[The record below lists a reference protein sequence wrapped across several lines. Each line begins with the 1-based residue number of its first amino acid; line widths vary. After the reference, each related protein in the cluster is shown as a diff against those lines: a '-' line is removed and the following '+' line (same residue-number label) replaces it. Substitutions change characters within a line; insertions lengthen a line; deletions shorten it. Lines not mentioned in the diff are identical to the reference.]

1 MPNQV
6 EVFVDKA
13 SNEDVEH
20 YGRKGMKWYQ
30 SIYGSKDKKSSGS
43 SGSKKSTSSPKAKV
57 RMSELSKKQKAKEA
71 KKQEAEKRSAERK
84 AQAAAK
90 RREEILRSPSKLYK
104 HRREFTQDE
113 INTAIRTFEWEKK
126 LSDLSAARRKAGEEQ
141 IRSMVNYSVNAI
153 NLYNQAARVA
163 NSFNLTEKP
172 WTYIEA
178 PGSKKDDK
186 NKKK

>member
-1 MPNQV
+1 MDDFQTNFDDAV
-6 EVFVDKA
+6 

-43 SGSKKSTSSPKAKV
+43 KKFTPSAKAKA
-57 RMSELSKKQKAKEA
+57 RMTELSKRQEAKKI

-84 AQAAAK
+84 AQAAVK
-90 RREEILRSPSKLYK
+90 RREKILQDPAKLYRY
-104 HRREFTQDE
+104 RREFTQEE
-113 INTAIRTFEWEKK
+113 INAAIRTFEWEKK

-141 IRSMVNYSVNAI
+141 IKSMVNYSVNAI

-172 WTYIEA
+172 WAYIET
-178 PGSKKDDK
+178 PQTKKDDK

>member
-1 MPNQV
+1 MEYFNELPV
-6 EVFVDKA
+6 A
-13 SNEDVEH
+13 EDVEH

-43 SGSKKSTSSPKAKV
+43 SGRKQSTSSKSKA
-57 RMSELSKKQKAKEA
+57 RMTELAKKQKAKEI

-90 RREEILRSPSKLYK
+90 RREEILRNPSKLYK

-113 INTAIRTFEWEKK
+113 INAAIRTFEWEKK

-141 IRSMVNYSVNAI
+141 IKSMVNYSINAI

-178 PGSKKDDK
+178 PGSKKDKD
-186 NKKK
+186 KKK

>member
-1 MPNQV
+1 MDEIQV
-6 EVFVDKA
+6 NFNDSV

-43 SGSKKSTSSPKAKV
+43 SGSKKFTPSPKAKA
-57 RMSELSKKQKAKEA
+57 RMAELSKRQKAKEA
-71 KKQEAEKRSAERK
+71 KKQESEKRSAERK

-90 RREEILRSPSKLYK
+90 RREAILRDPSKLYR

-113 INTAIRTFEWEKK
+113 INAAIRTFEWEKK

-172 WTYIEA
+172 WAYIES
-178 PGSKKDDK
+178 PVSKKDDK

>member
-1 MPNQV
+1 MG
-6 EVFVDKA
+6 EVQTNF
-13 SNEDVEH
+13 EDVVSNDDIEH

-30 SIYGSKDKKSSGS
+30 SIYGSKDKKSSRS
-43 SGSKKSTSSPKAKV
+43 SNSGKLTPSPKAKA
-57 RMSELSKKQKAKEA
+57 RMAELSKRQKAKEA
-71 KKQEAEKRSAERK
+71 KKQESEKRSSERK
-84 AQAAAK
+84 ARAAAK
-90 RREEILRSPSKLYK
+90 RREAILRDPSKLYR
-104 HRREFTQDE
+104 HRRKFTQDE
-113 INTAIRTFEWEKK
+113 INAAIRTFEWEKK

-178 PGSKKDDK
+178 PNSKKDDK

>member
-1 MPNQV
+1 MNY
-6 EVFVDKA
+6 EDAKIDEFVVGDI
-13 SNEDVEH
+13 EH

-43 SGSKKSTSSPKAKV
+43 LRGKKLTPSSKAKA
-57 RMSELSKKQKAKEA
+57 RMAELSKKQKEKET
-71 KKQEAEKRSAERK
+71 KKQETEKRSAERK

-90 RREEILRSPSKLYK
+90 RREEILRNPSKLYK

-113 INTAIRTFEWEKK
+113 INAAIRTFEWEKK

-141 IRSMVNYSVNAI
+141 IKSMVNYSINAI

-172 WTYIEA
+172 WTYIET
-178 PGSKKDDK
+178 PRSKKDDK

>member
-1 MPNQV
+1 MNDVQTN
-6 EVFVDKA
+6 FTDA
-13 SNEDVEH
+13 ISNDDIEH

-43 SGSKKSTSSPKAKV
+43 SGSKKLTLSPKAKA
-57 RMSELSKKQKAKEA
+57 RMAELSKKQKAKEA

-90 RREEILRSPSKLYK
+90 RREEILRNPSKLYK

-113 INTAIRTFEWEKK
+113 INAAIRTFEWEKK

>member
-1 MPNQV
+1 MDD
-6 EVFVDKA
+6 F
-13 SNEDVEH
+13 NERSTIQDVEH

-30 SIYGSKDKKSSGS
+30 SIYGNKDRKSSRS
-43 SGSKKSTSSPKAKV
+43 SASTKFTPSLKAKV
-57 RMSELSKKQKAKEA
+57 RMTELSKKQKEREA
-71 KKQEAEKRSAERK
+71 KKQESKKRSAERK
-84 AQAAAK
+84 AQASAK
-90 RREEILRSPSKLYK
+90 RREEILRNPSKLYK

-113 INTAIRTFEWEKK
+113 INAAIRTFEWEKK

-163 NSFNLTEKP
+163 NSFNLTDKP

-186 NKKK
+186 KK

>member
-1 MPNQV
+1 MAD
-6 EVFVDKA
+6 F
-13 SNEDVEH
+13 NEHVSTEDIEH

-43 SGSKKSTSSPKAKV
+43 SGSRKLTPSPKAKA
-57 RMSELSKKQKAKEA
+57 RMVELSKKQKAKET
-71 KKQEAEKRSAERK
+71 KKQEEEKRSAERK
-84 AQAAAK
+84 ARAAAK
-90 RREEILRSPSKLYK
+90 RREEILRNPSKLYR

-113 INTAIRTFEWEKK
+113 INAAIRTFEWEKK
-126 LSDLSAARRKAGEEQ
+126 LSDLSAARRRAGEEQ
-141 IRSMVNYSVNAI
+141 IKSMVNYSINAI

-172 WTYIEA
+172 WAYIEA
-178 PGSKKDDK
+178 PQTKKDDK

>member
-1 MPNQV
+1 MTDFN
-6 EVFVDKA
+6 EH
-13 SNEDVEH
+13 SNVQDVEH

-30 SIYGSKDKKSSGS
+30 SIYGSKDRKSSKSSGS
-43 SGSKKSTSSPKAKV
+43 TK
-57 RMSELSKKQKAKEA
+57 LSKKQKEREV
-71 KKQEAEKRSAERK
+71 KKQESKKRSAERK
-84 AQAAAK
+84 AQASSK
-90 RREEILRSPSKLYK
+90 RREEILHNPSKLYK

-113 INTAIRTFEWEKK
+113 INAAIRTFEWEKK

-186 NKKK
+186 KK